1 MSLGMADSF
10 DFWFDF
16 SCPYAYL
23 ASTQVEALAS
33 RVGAEMRAKP
43 MLLGGVFRAVEQPQN
58 LAATLKPAKALHM
71 RDDLRRFAARWDVPL
86 VFPAGH
92 PIRTV
97 TALRCL
103 LVVGAPYMPL
113 AHAFFRAYWVDG
125 VDLSSDAGVA
135 SVLTREGHDAAAVLE
150 RTQHPEFKDALRALT
165 DEAIEAGVFG
175 APACVVDG
183 EVFWGQDRLQDVE
196 RALGGVPTRFTPQ
209 GPSEPIDFWF
219 DFSSPFAA
227 IASAAVR
234 ARLGDTVR
242 YRPMLLGAVFRA
254 VGTVNVPLFTFSG
267 AKRAWAGADMKRQA
281 EVAGFPLR
289 WPSRFP
295 MRTVLPLRVVLQIG
309 PDTPAGRAFTD
320 GVFRAYWCEDRD
332 ISDPGVVAE
341 IANQHGLDGEALVE
355 AAGTDEGKAAL
366 KEATAEAIASGVF
379 GAPTFIMDRPGGE
392 RSLYWGGDRMELVAA
407 AAHGEASLY

>member
-33 RVGAEMRAKP
+33 RTGATMRVRP

-58 LAATLKPAKALHM
+58 LAATLKPAKARHM
-71 RDDLRRFAARWDVPL
+71 RNDLARFAARWGVPL
-86 VFPAGH
+86 TFPSGH
-92 PIRTV
+92 PMRTV
-97 TALRCL
+97 TALRSL
-103 LVVGAPYMPL
+103 LVVGEPYMAL

-125 VDLSSDAGVA
+125 VDLASDEGVA
-135 SVLTREGHDAAAVLE
+135 SVLTREGHDAAAVLAA
-150 RTQHPEFKDALRALT
+150 TQRPEVKGALRALT
-165 DEAIEAGVFG
+165 DEAIGLGVFG

-196 RALGGVPTRFTPQ
+196 RALDGVPSRFTPQ

-227 IASAAVR
+227 IASAAVQT
-234 ARLGDTVR
+234 RLGENVR
-242 YRPMLLGAVFRA
+242 YRPMLLGAVFKA
-254 VGTVNVPLFTFSG
+254 VGTDNVPLFTFSG
-267 AKRAWAGADMKRQA
+267 AKRAWAAADMKRQA

-295 MRTVLPLRVVLQIG
+295 MRTVLPLRVLLHVG
-309 PDTPAGRAFTD
+309 PDTSAGRAFT
-320 GVFRAYWCEDRD
+320 GAVFQAYWCDDRD
-332 ISDPGVVAE
+332 ISDAQVVAA
-341 IANQHGLDGEALVE
+341 IATEQGLDGPGLVE
-355 AAGTDEGKAAL
+355 AAGTDAGKAAL
-366 KEATAEAIASGVF
+366 KHTTDEAVAAGVF
-379 GAPTFIMDRPGGE
+379 GAPTFIVHRPDGE
-392 RSLYWGGDRMELVAA
+392 RSLYWGGDRMELAAA
-407 AAHGEASLY
+407 AAHGEAALY